1 MISLSSKQQMYLEST
16 HNTVSGKASSDMKLE
31 SGANMNIK
39 GATTIKE
46 TASNIYMN
54 TSGQAA
60 ASADSALT
68 ATSAEISVLAWVPET
83 MELLSIDLPNPN
95 PASGY
100 AVTSLALNIN
110 EVAGY
115 GGENIRNLHDTIV
128 DMQSGVSAYV
138 TKTYPATSG
147 TKSYEADQNAY
158 VATGETTYEMEDPW
172 NGYKQQVEKQEPLGK
187 VNTVNERFTPKASPC

>member
-1 MISLSSKQQMYLEST
+1 MNGPTPQLPST
-16 HNTVSGKASSDMKLE
+16 
-31 SGANMNIK
+31 
-39 GATTIKE
+39 
-46 TASNIYMN
+46 
-54 TSGQAA
+54 
-60 ASADSALT
+60 ADSALNATT
-68 ATSAEISVLAWVPET
+68 AQISVMAWVPET

-110 EVAGY
+110 PVAGY

-147 TKSYEADQNAY
+147 TKSYDPNQNAY

-187 VNTVNERFTPKASPC
+187 VNTTVARFVPAELGTCE